1 VLNRLANRKSESGNA
16 EQSEIRNPESAM
28 ATDSVFTRRMLQTVF
43 AIAGVAILVISLW
56 VAREA
61 VMLVYISA
69 LIAMGFAPLV
79 KLIERGRHDA
89 RRRIPRSLAILVVY
103 LAVVIGFVIV
113 GLVVIP
119 PLVAQ
124 ANALWAKIPEE
135 FDKVQNFLI
144 RSHILRRR
152 VTLAEAVQNAP
163 NGSGAA
169 VGTVLVALTS
179 FAGGIFEVV
188 TVLIL
193 SFYLLIEART
203 MFDYFI
209 RFVPAGRR
217 DEAGEAAHEVVEKV
231 SAWLRA
237 QVILAGVMGTF
248 AAVGLGLLNVPYF
261 YVVALIAAVGETIP
275 ILGPIIAG
283 VTAVAIALTVSPQLA
298 LAVGVYFLVLHQL
311 EANIL
316 VPKIMEKRVGVS
328 PVAVMVAL
336 LIGGALWGVV
346 GAILAIPTAAIGS
359 VIIEDLAF
367 RRDRLASEPLG

>member
-1 VLNRLANRKSESGNA
+1 
-16 EQSEIRNPESAM
+16 M